1 MLDVDMVSAIC
12 PNCSIVLVEANT
24 NNFGDLL
31 AGVNEAVALG
41 ANVVSNSYGSGE
53 WSGESSYDS
62 AFNHP
67 GVAIT
72 VSSGDAGYGTEWPAA
87 SPFVTA
93 VGGTRLTQATN
104 TGVRNGSESAWSS
117 GGSGCS
123 AYESKPTWQ
132 KDPGCANRTVADVSA
147 VADPGTGVWIYD
159 SYASGGFAIF
169 GGTSAASPIVGSVYA
184 LAGNSRGSSVQMNSD
199 PYGHPSAMFDVLSG
213 SNGNCGGS
221 YLCTS
226 MAGYDGPTGLG
237 SPNGTSAFT
246 NGGVAPAADFS
257 VAANSSTL
265 KLPRGTSVTDALTLA
280 EINGYHSSVQLSVAG
295 LPYRVTASFSPS
307 TLTPS
312 GSSTLTLHASST
324 ARVGTY
330 TLKVTA
336 RGADGT
342 VHTQSLQ
349 LTVQ

>member
-12 PNCSIVLVEANT
+12 PNCSIVLVEANS
-24 NNFGDLL
+24 NNYGDLL
-31 AGVNEAVALG
+31 TGVNEAVALG

-53 WSGESSYDS
+53 WSGESSFDGT
-62 AFNHP
+62 FNHP

-93 VGGTRLTQATN
+93 VGGTSLTQATN
-104 TGVRNGSESAWSS
+104 TGTRNGSETAWSS

-132 KDPGCANRTVADVSA
+132 KDTGCARRTVADVSA
-147 VADPGTGVWIYD
+147 VADPSTGVWVYD

-169 GGTSAASPIVGSVYA
+169 GGTSAASPIVGAVYA
-184 LAGNSRGSSVQMNSD
+184 LAGNNRSSTVQLNGD
-199 PYGHPSAMFDVLSG
+199 PYSHSSALFDVVVG
-213 SNGNCGGS
+213 SNGSCGGS

-237 SPNGTSAFT
+237 SPNGTTAFA
-246 NGGVAPAADFS
+246 NGVVAPTADFS
-257 VAANSSTL
+257 IAASSSSLT
-265 KLPRGTSVTDALTLA
+265 LPRGTSVRDSLTLSA
-280 EINGYHSSVQLSVAG
+280 INGYHSSVQLSITG
-295 LPYRVTASFSPS
+295 LPWRVTASFNPS
-307 TLTPS
+307 ILTPS
-312 GSSTLTLHASST
+312 ASSTLTLHASSS

-330 TLKVTA
+330 TLRVTA